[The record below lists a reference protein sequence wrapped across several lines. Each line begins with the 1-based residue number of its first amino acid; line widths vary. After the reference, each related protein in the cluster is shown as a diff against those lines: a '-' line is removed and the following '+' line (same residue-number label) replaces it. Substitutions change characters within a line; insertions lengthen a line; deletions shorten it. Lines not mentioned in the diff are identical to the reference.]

1 MAAMAGKRGVAQR
14 CRPVGMKVRRRVSY
28 ISEDGE
34 GTWEGWKGRSR
45 AVEIECPSVGVAR
58 YALAGEIYSGEES
71 GPSIV
76 FQSRRAARPGDKR
89 ATGAEST
96 MVGLSEA
103 KTQTADDV
111 MLRRGG
117 HERARRDEVRM
128 EASRKKRSTC
138 HEIHKIGT

>member
-1 MAAMAGKRGVAQR
+1 
-14 CRPVGMKVRRRVSY
+14 
-28 ISEDGE
+28 
-34 GTWEGWKGRSR
+34 
-45 AVEIECPSVGVAR
+45 
-58 YALAGEIYSGEES
+58 
-71 GPSIV
+71 
-76 FQSRRAARPGDKR
+76 
-89 ATGAEST
+89 

-111 MLRRGG
+111 ILRRGG